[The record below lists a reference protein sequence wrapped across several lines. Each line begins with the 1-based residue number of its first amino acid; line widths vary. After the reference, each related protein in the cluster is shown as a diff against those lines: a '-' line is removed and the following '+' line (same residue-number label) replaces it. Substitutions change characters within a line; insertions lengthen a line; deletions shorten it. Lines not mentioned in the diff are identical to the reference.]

1 MRCTCGSE
9 IKEFWKFC
17 KECGRSIEREEKID
31 TALPREE
38 ISSKVEKEREEI
50 HEPISIAS
58 MREEGRAPYSTNGKQ
73 HLFFLVDREQDYI
86 FDFRKHLE
94 LFKTM
99 MPPML
104 DEYYVKTDMSEMEKS
119 KPYGKTELLG
129 HERILSYEKKWGAQ
143 EYMLRILFNL
153 IYGRFSY
160 YGTKT
165 IKMKKPTLE
174 VIKKIPLLFSDE
186 ELTELPL
193 KNFFFNIEY
202 EGKVY
207 FTGRRFLLI
216 ADTAVGESVE
226 KNTLKVVLSYWIKP
240 DFATLFPHLS
250 VSGFLVNLIS
260 PGDDERFSN
269 VWSASESMWKKPLSE
284 WEKESSFLA
293 HGLEATIHIVKGKSF
308 ENPGTGKVGA
318 FINPLFYGKIQIALR
333 GNLFFVY
340 PKKEEHLGALLS
352 ECVSKARSTDVCDL
366 VAMASFAREVELKR
380 AASQLGHPIP
390 LEKFK
395 HEV

>member
-1 MRCTCGSE
+1 MNCECGTE
-9 IKEFWKFC
+9 IKKSWKFC
-17 KECGRSIEREEKID
+17 KECGSSIETKVKTD
-31 TALPREE
+31 AALPREE
-38 ISSKVEKEREEI
+38 ISSKVEKEREEP
-50 HEPISIAS
+50 HEILSIPS
-58 MREEGRAPYSTNGKQ
+58 MREGGRAPSSTDGTR
-73 HLFFLVDREQDYI
+73 HLFFIVDGEQDYI

-94 LFKTM
+94 LFKTTL
-99 MPPML
+99 PPML
-104 DEYYVKTDMSEMEKS
+104 DEYYMKMDMSDIEKS

-174 VIKKIPLLFSDE
+174 VVKKIPLLFSDE

-240 DFATLFPHLS
+240 DFATLFSHLS
-250 VSGFLVNLIS
+250 VSGFLMNLIS
-260 PGDDERFSN
+260 PGDDERFSDI
-269 VWSASESMWKKPLSE
+269 WSASEGMWKKPLSE

-293 HGLEATIHIVKGKSF
+293 HGLEISIQMVKGKSF

-318 FINPLFYGKIQIALR
+318 FINPLFYGKNQITLR

-340 PKKEEHLGALLS
+340 PKKEEYLGALLS
-352 ECVSKARSTDVCDL
+352 ECVSKARPTDVCDL

-380 AASQLGHPIP
+380 AASQIGHPIP

>member
-1 MRCTCGSE
+1 MRCECGSE
-9 IKEFWKFC
+9 MKESWKFC
-17 KECGRSIEREEKID
+17 KECGRPVERKIDDALPRGEVLSDVKGEREEVRE
-31 TALPREE
+31 ALSIPASREGG
-38 ISSKVEKEREEI
+38 REP
-50 HEPISIAS
+50 H
-58 MREEGRAPYSTNGKQ
+58 STGGSR
-73 HLFFLVDREQDYI
+73 HLYFVVDKEQDYI

-94 LFKTM
+94 PLKTTL
-99 MPPML
+99 PPML
-104 DEYYVKTDMSEMEKS
+104 DEYYVKTDISDIEKG

-153 IYGRFSY
+153 IHGRFSY
-160 YGTKT
+160 YGAKT
-165 IKMKKPTLE
+165 IKMRKPTLE

-226 KNTLKVVLSYWIKP
+226 KNTLKVVLSYWIRP
-240 DFATLFPHLS
+240 DFTTLFSHLS
-250 VSGFLVNLIS
+250 VSGFLVNLLS
-260 PGDDERFSN
+260 PGDDERFSGI
-269 VWSASESMWKKPLSE
+269 WSASEGMWKKPLSQ
-284 WEKESSFLA
+284 WEKESSFLV
-293 HGLEATIHIVKGKSF
+293 HSLEVCIHTVKGKSF
-308 ENPGTGKVGA
+308 ENPGTGKIGA
-318 FINPLFYGKIQIALR
+318 FLNPLFYGKSQIAIR

-340 PKKEEHLGALLS
+340 PKKEEHLGTLLS
-352 ECVSKARSTDVCDL
+352 ECVSKARPTDVCDL
-366 VAMASFAREVELKR
+366 VAMASFAREIELKR
-380 AASQLGHPIP
+380 AASQIGHPIP
-390 LEKFK
+390 LERFK